1 MSVQNKYFTTKYKI
15 VFYDCMENLKFKGQ
29 IIFALYKLMCVFR
42 NGITHGGIISF
53 GKTHI
58 FRRGLRWRI
67 SNR

>member
-1 MSVQNKYFTTKYKI
+1 
-15 VFYDCMENLKFKGQ
+15 MENLKFKGQ

-42 NGITHGGIISF
+42 NGITHGGINYF

-58 FRRGLRWRI
+58 FQRGLRWSI